1 MSAERALLALT
12 AQRGTDLGLTVG
24 RLKEKDAIILNFL
37 LEPVLGF
44 LLDCV

>member
-12 AQRGTDLGLTVG
+12 AQRGTDLGVG

-44 LLDCV
+44 LAGLWIF